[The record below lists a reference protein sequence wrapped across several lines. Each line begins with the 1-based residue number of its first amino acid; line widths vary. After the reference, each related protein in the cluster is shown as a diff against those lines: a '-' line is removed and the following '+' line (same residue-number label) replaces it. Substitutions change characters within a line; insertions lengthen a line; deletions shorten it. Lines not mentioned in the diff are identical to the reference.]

1 MNLLLSYSGAGKVLQ
16 SSTFQDAI
24 NLAETLSEPRYFI
37 TEVLQTLVV
46 NDTNGICYTVT
57 LVDDSTT
64 TNYMIFDSSS
74 SNVLTWILN
83 NHPSSVISSFQKS
96 INTLHI

>member
-37 TEVLQTLVV
+37 TEVQQTLVV
-46 NDTNGICYTVT
+46 NDTEGVGF
-57 LVDDSTT
+57 LVVLSDDTT
-64 TNYMIFDSSS
+64 QTNYLIFDISS
-74 SNVLTWILN
+74 SNVLTWISN
-83 NHPSSVISSFQKS
+83 NHPSDVISSFQKS
-96 INTLHI
+96 IYTLHI